1 MDKIDIN
8 EIIKAAAGAL
18 DLSNFKGD
26 VVMYKHVE
34 KEMNVAEGGIGEQH
48 IHHHYAKDKN
58 DEASNVGADISSLD
72 TEKPLCVTLNSSQ
85 RQMLD
90 AAEQNGIIV
99 YNRARKGYDTG
110 HQSSNALVAYLCGR
124 LFCGDR
130 TNRDGRWVSGSKFED
145 AKYCK
150 ELFGFDVAG
159 TRRSSQGNGAGKS
172 PIGYDRVDKLFE

>member
-26 VVMYKHVE
+26 VVMFKHVD

-48 IHHHYAKDKN
+48 IHHHYANDKV
-58 DEASNVGADISSLD
+58 VGGNGGTNKSSLD
-72 TEKPLCVTLNSSQ
+72 TEKPICVALNSSQ
-85 RQMLD
+85 RQILE
-90 AAEQNGIIV
+90 AAEQNGIII
-99 YNRARKGYDTG
+99 YNRVREGYDTG

-124 LFCGDR
+124 LFCGDS
-130 TNRDGRWVSGSKFED
+130 TNREGRWVSGSKFDD

-159 TRRSSQGNGAGKS
+159 TRRSTQGNGAGKS
-172 PIGYDRVDKLFE
+172 PIGYERVDKLFE